1 MNFKPPLNFIEKVF
15 TRSNLI
21 FLRMETFYNATQK
34 GLSFANCASTDE
46 ANDPQITLNGPPSA
60 VGFTHWEWQ
69 QTQQTYND
77 HYGDD
82 SAVTPLPLTEHGLYQ
97 LALHSEYCDYT
108 SAGFDYNTRPCDNC
122 EMKFTINSEKYRSGD
137 FESYQL
143 FATLVNLSSVTTNY
157 SFSGATFV
165 VIPGSLTLEPGEE
178 LENYSFT
185 IIPIANFD
193 PNNPGAI
200 HIEGSYMADDILQY
214 CNRNE
219 IIPRLP
225 SGPIAHK
232 QQSTATVPQV
242 TLFPNP
248 GAEGFDLNYAQLP
261 ANSQLKVFDLMGRQL
276 NVNDLSDSSG
286 QYHQSAAAW
295 PSGTYIVVVIAEGQ
309 ITYQHRWIKK

>member
-1 MNFKPPLNFIEKVF
+1 MEPFYY
-15 TRSNLI
+15 SNW
-21 FLRMETFYNATQK
+21 T
-34 GLSFANCASTDE
+34 GLCFANCASTDE

-82 SAVTPLPLTEHGLYQ
+82 SAVVPLPLTESGLYQ
-97 LALHSEYCDYT
+97 LALHNEFCDYT
-108 SAGFDYNTRPCDNC
+108 SAGFDYNTRRCDNC
-122 EMKFTINSEKYRSGD
+122 EMKFFITDKKYHAGD

-143 FATLVNLSSVTTNY
+143 FATVINLSSVTTNY

-165 VIPGSLTLEPGEE
+165 VIPSSLSLEPGEV

-185 IIPIANFD
+185 IIPILGFD
-193 PNNPGAI
+193 PNQPGAI

-219 IIPRLP
+219 NIPPLP
-225 SGPIAHK
+225 SSPIAHK
-232 QQSTATVPQV
+232 QQSTAAMPQV

-276 NVNDLSDSSG
+276 SVNDLSETNG
-286 QYHQSAAAW
+286 QYHLSAAAW

-309 ITYQHRWIKK
+309 IAYQHRWIKQ